1 MITRVKI
8 NSIDDLQYLQRVA
21 QKFGDD
27 DIYLNSEDDKTQ
39 INIKTLI
46 GLFALDFRKPVK
58 VVYENASVYRY
69 LKRFEVK

>member
-8 NSIDDLQYLQRVA
+8 NSIDDLQYLQRIA

-39 INIKTLI
+39 INVKTLI

>member
-8 NSIDDLQYLQRVA
+8 DSIDDLQYLQRVA

-39 INIKTLI
+39 VDAKTFI
-46 GLFALDFRKPVK
+46 GLSALDFRKPVK

>member
-58 VVYENASVYRY
+58 VVYKNASVYRY

>member
-39 INIKTLI
+39 INVKTLI

-58 VVYENASVYRY
+58 VAYENASVYRY

>member
-39 INIKTLI
+39 IDVKTFS
-46 GLFALDFRKPVK
+46 GLFALDFKKPVK

>member
-8 NSIDDLQYLQRVA
+8 NSIDDLQYLQRIA

-39 INIKTLI
+39 IDAKTFI

>member
-39 INIKTLI
+39 INVKTLI

-58 VVYENASVYRY
+58 VVYENTSVYRY

>member
-39 INIKTLI
+39 IDVKTFS

>member
-27 DIYLNSEDDKTQ
+27 NIYLNSEDDKIQ
-39 INIKTLI
+39 IDVKTFI

>member
-27 DIYLNSEDDKTQ
+27 DIYLNSEDDKIQ
-39 INIKTLI
+39 VDAKTFI

>member
-8 NSIDDLQYLQRVA
+8 DSIDDLQYLQRVA

-39 INIKTLI
+39 IDVKTFS